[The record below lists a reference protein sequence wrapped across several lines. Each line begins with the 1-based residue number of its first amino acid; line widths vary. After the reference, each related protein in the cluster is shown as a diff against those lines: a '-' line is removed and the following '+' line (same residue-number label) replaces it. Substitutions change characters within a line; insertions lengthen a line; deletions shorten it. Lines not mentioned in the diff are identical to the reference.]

1 MSSEKRVTF
10 AEEKD
15 EKPGRFK
22 SKHSLDSDEE
32 SDGQDEEV
40 GNLLNEDDIE
50 GQEDATIDHE
60 GEVKITPFNLREE
73 MEEGHFDSAGN
84 YFVKKDKEI
93 RDEWLD
99 GVDWQKIDEK
109 AAKIEKDK
117 DEQFEDAPEE
127 IDKIST
133 MKLILEILQP
143 GETVLKGLKRL
154 GGKTQTSSSA
164 SRRWKAKRKK
174 TEESVETKDA
184 METSNSGTTS
194 ENKDLLLKLTGL
206 ADDLLQAGMF
216 SVYQDTY
223 EKLAYKVKEIE
234 KDKAEILEDDALEAA
249 FQQGSEEKS
258 SAPVE
263 APKEPSLAEN
273 ETNWF
278 YKWKNEKEAE
288 TFGPFGSS
296 QMLEWANQG
305 FFGDGVWV
313 RKSDQSGNFY
323 NSKRIDFE
331 LYT

>member
-1 MSSEKRVTF
+1 
-10 AEEKD
+10 
-15 EKPGRFK
+15 
-22 SKHSLDSDEE
+22 
-32 SDGQDEEV
+32 
-40 GNLLNEDDIE
+40 
-50 GQEDATIDHE
+50 
-60 GEVKITPFNLREE
+60 

-99 GVDWQKIDEK
+99 GVDWQKIDER

-127 IDKIST
+127 INKITT
-133 MKLILEILQP
+133 MKSILEILKP

-164 SRRWKAKRKK
+164 SRKWKGKRKR
-174 TEESVETKDA
+174 TDEDVETKDA
-184 METSNSGTTS
+184 VEISKSETMS

-216 SVYQDTY
+216 SIYQDSY

-234 KDKAEILEDDALEAA
+234 KDKVEALEDDALEAA
-249 FQQGSEEKS
+249 FQQRSGEKS
-258 SAPVE
+258 STPAE
-263 APKEPSLAEN
+263 APKEDAASEN

-278 YKWKNEKEAE
+278 YKWKNNDEAE
-288 TFGPFGSS
+288 AFGPFGSS
-296 QMLEWANQG
+296 QMLEWVNQG